1 MSRVIERLGL
11 DWFVILFRKP
21 DFEDAPLPYPD
32 TLSEIRDKLD
42 ILWDEEKL
50 DDALDFCS
58 GLMKRE
64 EDRSDKVESKAFTLI
79 GITGIATG
87 FIIGFA
93 GLLLDRS
100 KIASRPVLIVAAMLY
115 ILVAISLMWT
125 IFLAMKVV
133 TIGAYRFTY
142 PSANDIFELS
152 DSSLRYVKRER
163 AVSLF
168 YSFAQNARV
177 VNRKA
182 TYLGGAQLWFRN
194 SIILLLI
201 LTLFLALH
209 TVISTVTQVPTTTA
223 PTPVIVPTSMGQPS
237 STLMPISTHTLIVTT
252 TTTVLPSPTGTLQ
265 PLPTRPYTPT
275 RIPTVTSTSTLLP
288 SPTIT
293 ATLTSQVNT
302 TKAGPTIMDDNRFV
316 RLNGRKA
323 SLKEDQGKDRERRP
337 LRLQELTKEEITIVE
352 GRDRHDLMSVLGLLS
367 TQGYVTNQNLREVW
381 GVSRSVAWQRVKEI
395 I

>member
-1 MSRVIERLGL
+1 MSRVIEHLGL
-11 DWFVILFRKP
+11 DWFVILYRKP
-21 DFEDAPLPYPD
+21 DFEDTPLPYPA

-64 EDRSDKVESKAFTLI
+64 EGRSDKVESKAFTLI

-93 GLLLDRS
+93 GLLLDRG

-142 PSANDIFELS
+142 PSANDILELS

-163 AVSLF
+163 VISLF

-194 SIILLLI
+194 SIILLLA
-201 LTLFLALH
+201 LTLFLAIYI
-209 TVISTVTQVPTTTA
+209 VIDAVTPASGISAPTPVSVPTTTLVPA
-223 PTPVIVPTSMGQPS
+223 PTD
-237 STLMPISTHTLIVTT
+237 
-252 TTTVLPSPTGTLQ
+252 TLQ
-265 PLPTRPYTPT
+265 PTPT
-275 RIPTVTSTSTLLP
+275 LTYAPVIIPTATSPANLLP

-293 ATLTSQVNT
+293 TVLT
-302 TKAGPTIMDDNRFV
+302 P
-316 RLNGRKA
+316 
-323 SLKEDQGKDRERRP
+323 
-337 LRLQELTKEEITIVE
+337 
-352 GRDRHDLMSVLGLLS
+352 
-367 TQGYVTNQNLREVW
+367 
-381 GVSRSVAWQRVKEI
+381 
-395 I
+395 